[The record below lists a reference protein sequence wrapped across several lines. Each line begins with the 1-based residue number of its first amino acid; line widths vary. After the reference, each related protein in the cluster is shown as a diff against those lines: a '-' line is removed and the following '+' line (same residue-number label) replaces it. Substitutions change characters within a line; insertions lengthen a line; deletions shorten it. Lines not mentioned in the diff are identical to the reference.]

1 METLEIQHWCHL
13 HSRAMVLHR
22 RKRHPLHPLKRPRDA
37 LSKGR
42 REVLTVDTPR
52 SVGVDPLRIRSWAAD
67 EWFLLGVIIYT
78 VHIHAYIHTY
88 IHTYILTYLH
98 TYILTYLHTYVLTYL
113 RTYVLTYIH
122 TYITLHYITLHY
134 ITLHYITLHY
144 ITLHYITLHYITLHY
159 ITYIHTYIHIWTYVF
174 LYTDILWYHNI
185 VHEIT
190 FFLYLR
196 AAAPAADPGKESG
209 IAGETGKLCD
219 EKLWQMHYH
228 MQDHARRAMCVTG
241 AAFGSIAVR
250 CWLHD
255 ETVELEA
262 YSEPNNT
269 SMCIW
274 AKRHKTKLPKT
285 PPNFMP
291 KMM

>member
-1 METLEIQHWCHL
+1 MFFVW
-13 HSRAMVLHR
+13 
-22 RKRHPLHPLKRPRDA
+22 
-37 LSKGR
+37 G
-42 REVLTVDTPR
+42 
-52 SVGVDPLRIRSWAAD
+52 
-67 EWFLLGVIIYT
+67 Y
-78 VHIHAYIHTY
+78 YIG
-88 IHTYILTYLH
+88 I
-98 TYILTYLHTYVLTYL
+98 
-113 RTYVLTYIH
+113 
-122 TYITLHYITLHY
+122 
-134 ITLHYITLHY
+134 
-144 ITLHYITLHYITLHY
+144 
-159 ITYIHTYIHIWTYVF
+159 F
-174 LYTDILWYHNI
+174 D
-185 VHEIT
+185 
-190 FFLYLR
+190 YLR

-274 AKRHKTKLPKT
+274 AKRHKTKLPKAIMT
-285 PPNFMP
+285 RKLQLSWWYKIATQLFFGL
-291 KMM
+291 KLF